1 MEISPKAKGKGKGIG
16 NQGILKFINSQ
27 ISEILKGNVIFKF
40 SNELKWIYLKFY
52 GKGSRFEKKWSQ
64 EIKEI
69 KES

>member
-40 SNELKWIYLKFY
+40 SNELK
-52 GKGSRFEKKWSQ
+52 
-64 EIKEI
+64 
-69 KES
+69 